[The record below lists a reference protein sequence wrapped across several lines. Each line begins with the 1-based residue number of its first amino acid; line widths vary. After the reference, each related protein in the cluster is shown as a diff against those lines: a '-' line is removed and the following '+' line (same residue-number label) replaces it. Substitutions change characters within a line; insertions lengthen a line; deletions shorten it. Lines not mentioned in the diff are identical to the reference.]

1 MKRILVIGAGQS
13 SPYLIHHLLADAARE
28 DWHVTVAD
36 IDVEM
41 ARQRIGDSSHGDAIP
56 FDVHD
61 AELRRNEIEKADIVV
76 SMLAPEFHTIVAH
89 DCVELGR
96 HLVTASYRDAATR
109 ALDPSARRRNIII
122 LSEMG
127 MDPGLD
133 HMSAMSIIKQ
143 VRAAG
148 GVVEGFRSYGSGVPA
163 PETASSNPLGYVIT
177 WNPRNVAIAGAY
189 GAQYMEDGQFKVI
202 PYHEIFHHTWD
213 AHVEGIGRFEA
224 YPNRDSLSYKKI
236 FGLEDVKT
244 MIRGTLRYPGW
255 CETWDYIVKL
265 GLTNDT
271 VEIPG
276 LETKSYRDVVE
287 MFLPLTT
294 TGSSVEQR
302 VAVWLQ
308 INPTGSIMERLRWLG
323 LFSDDLV
330 VSRGKTAAEV
340 LTSLLVRKL
349 PLPPGGRDMAILQHE
364 LDVTYP
370 NQDNRRERVVSTLIA
385 YGDPDG
391 FTAMSKTVGLPA
403 AIGVKLILKGEIQ
416 LTGCHIPTL
425 PTIYEPVLKELK
437 DTGLEFLERFEP
449 LPPA

>member
-1 MKRILVIGAGQS
+1 MMKHILVIGAGQS
-13 SPYLIHHLLADAARE
+13 SPYLIHHLLEDAAIE

-36 IDVEM
+36 INVEM
-41 ARQRIGDSSHGDAIP
+41 ARSRIGDSDHGDAIP

-61 AELRRNEIEKADIVV
+61 AELRRNEIKKADIVV
-76 SMLAPEFHTIVAH
+76 SMLAPEFHRIVAQ
-89 DCVELGR
+89 DCVELSR
-96 HLVTASYRDAATR
+96 HLVTASYRDASTR
-109 ALDPSARRRNIII
+109 ALDPSARRKNIII

-148 GVVEGFRSYGSGVPA
+148 GVIRGFRSYGSGVPA
-163 PETASSNPLGYVIT
+163 PDTVNSNPLGYVIT

-189 GAQYMEDGQFKVI
+189 GAQYMEDGQYKVI

-236 FGLEDVKT
+236 FGLEDVST

-255 CETWDYIVKL
+255 CETWNYIVKL

-271 VEIPG
+271 VEIPD

-294 TGSSVEQR
+294 TGSTVEQR

-308 INPTGSIMERLRWLG
+308 INPTGSIIEKLRWLG
-323 LFSDDLV
+323 LFSEEKV
-330 VSRGKTAAEV
+330 NSRGKTAAEV
-340 LTSLLVRKL
+340 LTSLLVKML
-349 PLPPGGRDMAILQHE
+349 PLPEGGRDMAILQHE
-364 LDVTYP
+364 LEVVYP
-370 NQDNRRERVVSTLIA
+370 DQEGRKERVFSTLIS
-385 YGDPDG
+385 YGEPGG

-403 AIGVKLILKGEIQ
+403 AIGVKLILKGEIR
-416 LTGCHIPTL
+416 TSGCHIPTL
-425 PTIYEPVLKELK
+425 PSIYEPVLAEMK
-437 DTGLEFLERFEP
+437 TVGLEFVERFEP
-449 LPPA
+449 M